1 MADSTMTGLFSFAE
15 FIACSWVLA
24 ALTEAVLMEM
34 STVIGGDTILPIASF
49 SSSSHLFYQ
58 DCGHGDRK
66 LSRNNQSL
74 VLGHLNK

>member
-1 MADSTMTGLFSFAE
+1 
-15 FIACSWVLA
+15 
-24 ALTEAVLMEM
+24 MEM

-49 SSSSHLFYQ
+49 SSSHLFYQ